1 MILYARST
9 FVTSFFC
16 VAVLLFAANCR
27 NATSE
32 TARANSNAGAA
43 SNDNAQAT
51 EDNSQATGNSA
62 ESSANVY
69 SGEAAALV
77 AEGRKH
83 FEEFR
88 NDEAVKSFERA
99 REINP
104 EEGEIHYRLGLALD
118 DAGDKERAAES
129 YERAVELFEQR
140 LQDDEENI
148 AVQRLLALTY
158 SKLDKHAEAV
168 KAYKQVARLA
178 PDESYNHYELGVELM
193 KLAQYPEAA
202 QALKRATELD
212 PDNYQAAEAYDR
224 AREGVR
230 RRDLA
235 VKKQEEELRRQS
247 SGDAALERPASAGG
261 RVIPTLP
268 IRVPKPSAP
277 PTPPPT
283 PKTP

>member
-9 FVTSFFC
+9 FITSLIC
-16 VAVLLFAANCR
+16 VALLFAAGCR
-27 NATSE
+27 NSTSDATLADSD
-32 TARANSNAGAA
+32 ANSA
-43 SNDNAQAT
+43 SNADAR
-51 EDNSQATGNSA
+51 ATGNSA
-62 ESSANVY
+62 ESSSDVY

-77 AEGRKH
+77 AEGKKH

-88 NDEAVKSFERA
+88 NDEAVKAFGRA
-99 REINP
+99 LEVSP
-104 EEGEIHYRLGLALD
+104 DDGEIHYRLGLALD
-118 DAGDKERAAES
+118 DAGDEERAAKS
-129 YERAVELFEQR
+129 YERAVELFEKR
-140 LQDDEENI
+140 LGDDEENV
-148 AVQRLLALTY
+148 AVRRLLALTY

-168 KAYKQVARLA
+168 KAYKQVTRLA

-235 VKKQEEELRRQS
+235 LKKQEEELRRQDA
-247 SGDAALERPASAGG
+247 GDSALDRSPAANGKI
-261 RVIPTLP
+261 VPTLP
-268 IRVPKPSAP
+268 IRVPKPAPSPSPSA
-277 PTPPPT
+277 